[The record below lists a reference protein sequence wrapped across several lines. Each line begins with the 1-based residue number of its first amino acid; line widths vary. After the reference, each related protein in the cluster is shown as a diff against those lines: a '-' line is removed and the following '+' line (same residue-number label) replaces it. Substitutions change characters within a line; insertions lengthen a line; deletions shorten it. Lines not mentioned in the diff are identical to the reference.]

1 MGDSGVQNLRERVE
15 AELRSNILPF
25 WVKHTVDDQ
34 YGGFRG
40 QISNDL
46 TIDPLAP
53 KGLILNARILWTFS
67 KAYSVYHNEVYL
79 EMAHRAFDYI
89 TRYFWDTES
98 GGVFWMADYLGRP
111 LETEKRIYGQAFTV
125 YSLAEFRRATGDPD
139 ALAKALQ
146 IYEAIESASYDALHR
161 GYFETYERDWTLAQD
176 QRLSK
181 VDMDAKKSMNTHLH
195 LLEAYANLLRCHN
208 HTALRT
214 RLKELIHVFLD
225 HIIDR
230 RTHHF
235 RMFFDEEW
243 HSQSDHISFG
253 HDIEGSWL
261 LCEAAEILG
270 DQPILKAV
278 RQEAL
283 LMAQAVLDQG
293 VDSDGGL
300 LYEGNASGIIDTD
313 KHWWPQAEAVV
324 AFLNAYQLSGQEQF
338 LVAAGRSWEF
348 IEKFIVDREHGEWFW
363 RVSRAGV
370 PSDKEFKVDPWKCP
384 YHNSRTC
391 FEVMTRLDNLGHVQG
406 SPAETHI
413 PAIGE

>member
-1 MGDSGVQNLRERVE
+1 MGDSGVHNLRERVE

-67 KAYSVYHNEVYL
+67 KAYSVYHDGVYL
-79 EMAHRAFDYI
+79 EMARRAYDYI

-98 GGVFWMADYLGRP
+98 CGVFWMVDYLGHP
-111 LETEKRIYGQAFTV
+111 VETKKRIYGQAFTV
-125 YSLAEFRRATGDPD
+125 HSLAEFHRATGDPD

-146 IYEAIESASYDALHR
+146 IYEAIESASYDHLHR

-195 LLEAYANLLRCHN
+195 LLEAYANLLRCHG
-208 HTALRT
+208 HQALRG
-214 RLKELIHVFLD
+214 RLRELIQVFLE
-225 HIIDR
+225 HIIDPE
-230 RTHHF
+230 TNHF

-261 LCEAAEILG
+261 LREAAEILG
-270 DQPILKAV
+270 DQLILKAV
-278 RQEAL
+278 RKETL

-300 LYEGNASGIIDTD
+300 LYEGDASGIIDTN

-324 AFLNAYQLSGQEQF
+324 AFLNACQLSGQERF
-338 LVAAGRSWEF
+338 LIAAGKTWEF
-348 IEKFIVDREHGEWFW
+348 IDKYIVDHERGEWFW
-363 RVSRAGV
+363 RVSRSGV

-384 YHNSRTC
+384 YHNSRMC
-391 FEVMTRLDNLGHVQG
+391 FEVMARLDDFGHVRN
-406 SPAETHI
+406 SPQDEQIA
-413 PAIGE
+413 ALGE